1 MEILDICKNF
11 NSTSS
16 IKIIDRNYK
25 LLKNYFENKINNN
38 LKKSDYKQGYEHIFL
53 YFKNCNNEDEV
64 IYYIYIIRFF
74 IKYLEKS
81 DILKLLDEINKNSDK
96 YINNKFLVSSL
107 KSLLIY
113 CNKYINTKNINK
125 KIDSILDA
133 LKITNNEKRIIF
145 YLNKT
150 SIYLDKTANNKINYK
165 NIIETLNNI
174 YKPLDDIYKSSELF
188 LKLINKCK
196 IYCKITNS
204 ELENILL
211 LVNKNIY

>member
-81 DILKLLDEINKNSDK
+81 DILKLLDEINKKTDK

-107 KSLLIY
+107 KSLSIY
-113 CNKYINTKNINK
+113 CNKYINNKNINK
-125 KIDSILDA
+125 KIESILDV
-133 LKITNNEKRIIF
+133 LKITNNEKRLIF
-145 YLNKT
+145 YLNKI